1 MIIRMILALSLTVFA
16 LPARADTTAVYTVG
30 HDDLAMTMTI
40 EIADTGEV
48 RVQMGGPMLEKM
60 PKGVAIYGISR
71 DGDDFTINETPEGTS
86 VIRMSDAMTVMAE
99 HWAKAKQEF
108 GIGDAHIPDVEL
120 VSRGEQTV
128 NGRAGTAFYKR
139 NDGKTEEP
147 MLVVSQDP
155 ALAQLGR
162 EMARRFAKSAG
173 GMQAMGIPV
182 LGDSMLKALN
192 GGAPLAFAGLAK
204 LQSVRHDP
212 VPVARFVLPAQPKT
226 LDETRAL
233 MNRKPPVP

>member
-1 MIIRMILALSLTVFA
+1 MIVRMILALSLLA
-16 LPARADTTAVYTVG
+16 LPAHADTTAVYAVG
-30 HDDLAMTMTI
+30 HDDFAMTMTI

-71 DGDDFTINETPEGTS
+71 DGEDFTINETPEGTS

-99 HWAKAKQEF
+99 HWAKAKQAF
-108 GIGDAHIPDVEL
+108 GTGDADMPEVEL

-128 NGRAGTAFYKR
+128 NGRTGTAFYKR
-139 NDGKTEEP
+139 DDGKTEEP

-162 EMARRFAKSAG
+162 EMARRFAKSVG

-182 LGDSMLKALN
+182 FGDSMLKALN

-233 MNRKPPVP
+233 MARKPPAP